1 MASQFSKF
9 ASAMGGEKAGL
20 PDIGAMA
27 GESGG
32 GLSGMPCEYELPMEF
47 FTLFVVTFLIYFI
60 VFGFIPYEDIL
71 NTIMNFI
78 MPIPKKI
85 YSWATGLIPDSIK
98 NRAAKSSPSFVSN
111 FFNKTLPNMIE
122 AEKRKPPTHEVSRTN
137 QHAAPDAPTQVQS
150 PAANP
155 PARQQSNPQI
165 LSDSDDEM
173 SANDEPPAAAARIQ
187 RKRRKPATPN
197 QPAQPLRR
205 STRQTRPPNRLT
217 YTESFTQ
224 SDEPVSRPTSRQD
237 NNDDQPRREPK
248 QKKK

>member
-9 ASAMGGEKAGL
+9 ASAIGGEKAGL

-122 AEKRKPPTHEVSRTN
+122 AEKRKLLTPLQVKLQKLKDVENKKLQDKQNASGGDSSSIQNKLNTYYTN
-137 QHAAPDAPTQVQS
+137 SKIKLLSMWETFRDKII
-150 PAANP
+150 PAVII
-155 PARQQSNPQI
+155 SFIYYVIWYIIFVIIPQI
-165 LSDSDDEM
+165 LKYCINM
-173 SANDEPPAAAARIQ
+173 AMQ
-187 RKRRKPATPN
+187 
-197 QPAQPLRR
+197 
-205 STRQTRPPNRLT
+205 
-217 YTESFTQ
+217 F
-224 SDEPVSRPTSRQD
+224 
-237 NNDDQPRREPK
+237 
-248 QKKK
+248 KK